1 MRFLACDSSGKTSS
15 KGRAYCYAA
24 CQATNT
30 SACAYKPG
38 AALDEIMRGVVAEVP
53 LSQYRAGTIVS
64 MANGLSIPFST
75 WQAGKREHY
84 VREFNIFAA
93 NMHAH
98 SIDTTLVFG
107 GDPALWPYNHHLNED
122 YRLIQRDI
130 LEIATGHGIRC
141 FTGMEAQFHGG
152 LGRFANRVDH
162 MGHILGTARDDA
174 VSWLTSILTLP
185 LQGNVPFPS
194 SYVPAA
200 ETAPPPPPPIS
211 QPPAVMVSAPP
222 GRWRQKKCRQA
233 PQPQWATTA
242 TTPVAPVVNSAG
254 SVPPPPP
261 PLPMPAPSVT
271 SAGSVP
277 PPPPP
282 LSTAIIPYAGP
293 VPPSTNPCRFA
304 ANPALQTA
312 ALRVLEAM
320 PVNEFKDWC
329 RDYAKQWCRN
339 LNDCP
344 AIYEMPGADTPM
356 SVTCLIFTSGSDNS
370 RAQSERCEQRMRALG
385 WRAFIL
391 HGIHPEDLPP
401 KGRKAG
407 CKASQAWNAV
417 IMPKVIRATEA
428 LREGERLLVAED
440 SAWPTTACTPSNV
453 QDLHDGCPHDVG
465 LWLGACRGCYPY
477 CIGVGNRDQVHV
489 NCNAP
494 AGCKLFSGTAPFWR
508 RVNEM
513 FLKVSKDYSSDC
525 VFQFLT
531 GIGLVSVAQPFLAI
545 SDAHWSDRT
554 GSYEERS
561 YLEGECK
568 PKLRPMAISG
578 NLLA

>member
-1 MRFLACDSSGKTSS
+1 MAMRFLACDSTGKTSS
-15 KGRAYCYAA
+15 KGRAYCYAT

-30 SACAYKPG
+30 SACVYKPG
-38 AALDEIMRGVVAEVP
+38 AALDEIMRGAVAEVP

-107 GDPALWPYNHHLNED
+107 GDPALWPFDYHLNED

-185 LQGNVPFPS
+185 LQGNVPFP
-194 SYVPAA
+194 VA

-211 QPPAVMVSAPP
+211 QPPAVMVS
-222 GRWRQKKCRQA
+222 
-233 PQPQWATTA
+233 
-242 TTPVAPVVNSAG
+242 
-254 SVPPPPP
+254 PPPP
-261 PLPMPAPSVT
+261 MS
-271 SAGSVP
+271 

-293 VPPSTNPCRFA
+293 VPPSTNP
-304 ANPALQTA
+304 NPALQHQTA

-370 RAQSERCEQRMRALG
+370 RAQSERCAQRMRALG

-391 HGIHPEDLPP
+391 RGIHPEDLPP

-417 IMPKVIRATEA
+417 MMPTVIRATEA

-477 CIGVGNRDQVHV
+477 RIGVGNRDQVHV
-489 NCNAP
+489 DCNAP

-513 FLKVSKDYSSDC
+513 FLKVSKDYSSYC

-531 GIGLVSVAQPFLAI
+531 GIGLVSVAQPCLAI

-554 GSYEERS
+554 GRNEERS
-561 YLEGECK
+561 CLEGECK

-578 NLLA
+578 NLFLMRGAPTCYRSRFCITACTDYAVPFVSALFGIVVDESVDHD